1 MPFRPLFYKDLNKRS
16 NDLLTKDFP
25 SDKKENK
32 VDWKGETSTQMTFET
47 TLVQKND
54 GSILGTFSPKYRL
67 KDWNTTLTGE
77 LKTNKDYKAELAI
90 DNHFTP
96 GLKTTLTEECRGEDL
111 YTTAA
116 IEYKHDLVAVTG
128 SVEYGNTSG
137 TTDLKASAVTGT
149 QGFSLGS
156 SLNYFMGSSN
166 DASLREFNA
175 TAMYTNDD
183 FDLGFYGKILNEK
196 DSNILGAFYYQ
207 RVNTDLQVGT
217 DVSFDTQNPDTK
229 PKLTAG
235 AQYRID
241 NDSYAKLKVDTSGKV
256 GVSWTQKFK
265 TSRLTLSATTDT
277 NNLGGKSSSIG
288 FNLSLF

>member
-1 MPFRPLFYKDLNKRS
+1 M
-16 NDLLTKDFP
+16 
-25 SDKKENK
+25 
-32 VDWKGETSTQMTFET
+32 M
-47 TLVQKND
+47 VQYWE
-54 GSILGTFSPKYRL
+54 LFSPKYRL
-67 KDWNTTLTGE
+67 QDWNTTLTGE

-90 DNHFTP
+90 DNHFTQ
-96 GLKTTLTEECRGEDL
+96 GLKTTIAEESRGADL
-111 YTTAA
+111 FTNVG
-116 IEYKHDLVAVTG
+116 IEYKHEFVAVTG

-137 TTDLKASAVTGT
+137 TTEVKSSAVVGT

-156 SLNYFMGSSN
+156 YLNYFVGTN
-166 DASLREFNA
+166 DSALREFNA

-183 FDLGFYGKILNEK
+183 FDLGAYGKILSDK

-217 DVSFDTQNPDTK
+217 EVSFDTQNPDTK

-241 NDSYAKLKVDTSGKV
+241 SDSYAKLKVDTSGKV

-288 FNLSLF
+288 FGLSLF